1 MSSISTRIATELRGD
16 RVLWAIIILLSM
28 ISMVAVYSAVA
39 NLAYRNSGG
48 AVNGYIFKHGIIL
61 GFGLVI
67 VYIGHLLAYTKYSRW
82 APTML
87 IIAIILLLL
96 TQIFGTEING
106 AKRWLTIPGIN
117 LTFQSSDFAK
127 LALIIFVARAIGSKQ
142 DVIKDFR
149 EAFVPII
156 LPVLCICLLIALSDL
171 SSAIMLFVICIL
183 MMVVGRVAMQYIVM
197 LILLGISVFSI
208 LVMVGSKYPHLVP
221 RAATWEKRI
230 ETYFNPAAAKVDDRR
245 QITGAMIAIANGGV
259 VGVGPGNSTQRH
271 TLYSAQSDFIY
282 SIIVEEYGAV
292 GGIAIISIYLLLF
305 FRVIRLVTRSSK
317 AFGAMVAFGIG
328 LSLLLQA
335 FLNIAVNLDLLPVTG
350 LTLPL
355 ISMGGTST
363 LFTCISLGILMS
375 VSKYIEAVTADAT

>member
-1 MSSISTRIATELRGD
+1 MNLSTRIATELRGD
-16 RVLWAIIILLSM
+16 RVLWAIIFVLSLV
-28 ISMVAVYSAVA
+28 SMVAVYSAVA

-48 AVNGYIFKHGIIL
+48 AVSGYIIKHGVIL
-61 GFGLVI
+61 GFGLVV

-82 APTML
+82 APSML
-87 IIAIILLLL
+87 VMAIVLLLL
-96 TQIFGTEING
+96 TQVFGTDING
-106 AKRWLTIPGIN
+106 ARRWLTVPGIG

-127 LALIIFVARAIGSKQ
+127 LALILFVARSIGSKQ
-142 DVIKDFR
+142 DVIKDFK

-156 LPVLCICLLIALSDL
+156 LPVLGICLLIALSDL

-183 MMVVGRVAMQYIVM
+183 MMVVGRVALQYIIM

-208 LVMVGSKYPHLVP
+208 LVMVGAKYPNLVP

-292 GGIAIISIYLLLF
+292 GGILIIGIYLLLF
-305 FRVIRLVTRSSK
+305 IRVIRLVTRSSK
-317 AFGAMVAFGIG
+317 AFGAMVAFGLG

-375 VSKYIEAVTADAT
+375 VSKYIEAVTADES